1 MEPAGDYYG
10 DITITAQSEVPE
22 KMNFGV
28 TVLPFDLEPAPLT
41 YGLYYIAVLPLT
53 DPTTLTSGSKTSNQM
68 AMELQDMKDH
78 GVSYPTLYQPD
89 TPKLDTALALRD
101 TVGFPKDSIYLGP
114 LTPSIGNA
122 TDPAGLATIADKVI
136 TWRNHT
142 ETYGYQ
148 NTYFYGMDEVTGS
161 ILTSQRP
168 AWQTVHN
175 NQGKMYVAGSA
186 NELIKMADILDT
198 GVTAYAL
205 NKTQVPLWHEYG
217 HKVLSYN
224 NPQVGVE
231 NPEIYRMNF
240 GFALWDAGYDGAL
253 DYAYQHGFG
262 QSIWNDFD
270 APVNRRGDHY
280 RDHVFAYPTTNGVID
295 TIQWEGWREGVDDTR
310 YLATLIKKEG
320 SDTTARALIADSLA
334 KGEDMTTIRKK
345 VINQILIT
353 SPGKP
358 SKIGIYRNGMWYL
371 DDNRNGVWDAGT
383 DKAYNFGAP
392 GWTSVVGDWN
402 GDGKGPK
409 IGAYKDG
416 VWYLDWN
423 GNGIWDAGTDKVYN
437 FGAPGWISVTGDWNG
452 DGKGPKIGAY
462 KDGVWYLDWNGNGV
476 WDAGTDKV
484 YNFGGPG
491 WTSVVG
497 DWNGDGKG
505 LKAGVYRDG
514 VWYLDWNGNGVWDA
528 GTDKAYNFGGSGWT
542 SVVGDWN
549 GDGKGLKAGVYRDGV
564 WYLDWNGNGV
574 WDAGTDKAY
583 NFGGSGWTSVVGDWN
598 GDGKGPKTGVYRDG
612 RWYLDWNGNG
622 VWDAGIDKA
631 YNFGATG
638 WSPVIEN

>member
-1 MEPAGDYYG
+1 MVLYPWDPITSTRVLPFNYEIPAVPANNLSVTASRGEFESASFIIRAQKDLTGIQIGVPNLHDNRGNSIPADAVDVRLVKVWYQAGEGDIRYSTPASILTPELLIKDDTLVNVDYVNTTNFLKVTLNGSQHYIDISNPAGTFPANAQVRDASSLQPFSLRANENKQIWVTVHVPDGTPAGDYYG
-10 DITITAQSEVPE
+10 DIIITAQSEVPE

-68 AMELQDMKDH
+68 FMELQDMKEH
-78 GVSYPTLYQPD
+78 GVFYPTLYQPD
-89 TPKLDTALALRD
+89 TAKLDTALALRD

-122 TDPAGLATIADKVI
+122 TDPAGLATIADTVI

-168 AWQTVHN
+168 AWQTVHAN
-175 NQGKMYVAGSA
+175 RGKMYVAGSA
-186 NELIKMADILDT
+186 NELIKMADILDS

-231 NPEIYRMNF
+231 NPEIYRRNF
-240 GFALWDAGYDGAL
+240 GFALWDAGYDGAM

-280 RDHVFAYPTTNGVID
+280 RDHVFAYPTTDGVID

-320 SDTTARALIADSLA
+320 SDTSARAIVSDSLA

-353 SPGKP
+353 PPGK
-358 SKIGIYRNGMWYL
+358 
-371 DDNRNGVWDAGT
+371 
-383 DKAYNFGAP
+383 
-392 GWTSVVGDWN
+392 
-402 GDGKGPK
+402 
-409 IGAYKDG
+409 
-416 VWYLDWN
+416 
-423 GNGIWDAGTDKVYN
+423 
-437 FGAPGWISVTGDWNG
+437 
-452 DGKGPKIGAY
+452 
-462 KDGVWYLDWNGNGV
+462 
-476 WDAGTDKV
+476 
-484 YNFGGPG
+484 
-491 WTSVVG
+491 
-497 DWNGDGKG
+497 
-505 LKAGVYRDG
+505 
-514 VWYLDWNGNGVWDA
+514 
-528 GTDKAYNFGGSGWT
+528 
-542 SVVGDWN
+542 
-549 GDGKGLKAGVYRDGV
+549 
-564 WYLDWNGNGV
+564 
-574 WDAGTDKAY
+574 
-583 NFGGSGWTSVVGDWN
+583 
-598 GDGKGPKTGVYRDG
+598 
-612 RWYLDWNGNG
+612 
-622 VWDAGIDKA
+622 
-631 YNFGATG
+631 
-638 WSPVIEN
+638 